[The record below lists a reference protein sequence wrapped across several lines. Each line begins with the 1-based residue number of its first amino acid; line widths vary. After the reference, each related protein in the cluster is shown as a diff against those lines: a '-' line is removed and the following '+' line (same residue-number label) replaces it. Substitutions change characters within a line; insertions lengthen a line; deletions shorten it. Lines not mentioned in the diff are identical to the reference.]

1 MEGREPAADAD
12 GTEEVMQTA
21 LITGASRG
29 IGLRVAERLADD
41 GMRVLLAVRRVANAP
56 RLPNA
61 EALSLD
67 VASPSSIAALVEQL
81 SARRERLDVLVNNA
95 GVYEAPRREIWN
107 VNVRGPWLLTRGL
120 TPLLESGARV
130 VMVTSGM
137 AQGAADAALQKRLS
151 AIDVEGDGFG
161 KLADDAPGG
170 YGASKAALN
179 RMAELFAKELAPR
192 GIKVNAI
199 SPGWVRTAMGGPGA
213 PRSVD
218 QGAESVLWG
227 ARLGVS
233 GPSGGFFE
241 DGQPLRT

>member
-1 MEGREPAADAD
+1 
-12 GTEEVMQTA
+12 MQTA

-29 IGLRVAERLADD
+29 IGRRVAERLADD
-41 GMRVLLAVRRVANAP
+41 GMRVLLAVRRIENAP
-56 RLPNA
+56 RLPSG
-61 EALSLD
+61 EALPLD
-67 VASPSSIAALVEQL
+67 VASPSSIAALVKEL
-81 SARRERLDVLVNNA
+81 SARGGRLDVLVNNA

-137 AQGAADAALQKRLS
+137 AQGAADAVLQKRLA

-213 PRSVD
+213 PRSID

-227 ARLGVS
+227 ARLGAN

-241 DGQPLRT
+241 DGHPLRA

>member
-1 MEGREPAADAD
+1 MLDTE

-29 IGLRVAERLADD
+29 IGRRVAEWLADD
-41 GMRVLLAVRRVANAP
+41 GMRVLLAVRRVESAP
-56 RLPNA
+56 RLPSG
-61 EALSLD
+61 EALPLD
-67 VASPSSIAALVEQL
+67 VESPSSIAALVKAL
-81 SARRERLDVLVNNA
+81 SARGERLDVLVNNA
-95 GVYEAPRREIWN
+95 GVYEAPRPEIWN

-120 TPLLESGARV
+120 APLLESGARV

-137 AQGAADAALQKRLS
+137 AQGAADAALQKRLA

-179 RMAELFAKELAPR
+179 RMAELFARSLAPR
-192 GIKVNAI
+192 GIKVNAV

-213 PRSVD
+213 PRSID
-218 QGAESVLWG
+218 QGAESILWG
-227 ARLGVS
+227 TRLGAN

-241 DGQPLRT
+241 DGHPLRT

>member
-1 MEGREPAADAD
+1 
-12 GTEEVMQTA
+12 MQTA

-29 IGLRVAERLADD
+29 IGRRVAERLAGD
-41 GMRVLLAVRRVANAP
+41 GMRVLLAVRRIESAP
-56 RLPNA
+56 RLPNC
-61 EALSLD
+61 EALPLD
-67 VASPSSIAALVEQL
+67 VASPSSIAALVKQL

-95 GVYEAPRREIWN
+95 GVYEAPRREIWD

-120 TPLLESGARV
+120 TPLLESGACV

-137 AQGAADAALQKRLS
+137 AQGAADAALQKRLA
-151 AIDVEGDGFG
+151 AIDVESDGFG

-213 PRSVD
+213 PRSIE
-218 QGAESVLWG
+218 QGADSVLWG
-227 ARLGVS
+227 VRVGAN

-241 DGQPLRT
+241 DGHPLRA

>member
-1 MEGREPAADAD
+1 MAKR
-12 GTEEVMQTA
+12 TEEVMETA

-29 IGLRVAERLADD
+29 IGRRVAERLADD
-41 GMRVLLAVRRVANAP
+41 GMRVLLAVRRIESAP
-56 RLPNA
+56 RLPSS
-61 EALSLD
+61 EALPLD
-67 VASPSSIAALVEQL
+67 IASPSSIATLVKEL
-81 SARRERLDVLVNNA
+81 TARGERLDVLVNNA

-120 TPLLESGARV
+120 TPLLESDARV
-130 VMVTSGM
+130 VMVTSGL
-137 AQGAADAALQKRLS
+137 AQGAADAALQKRLA

-179 RMAELFAKELAPR
+179 RLAELFAKELAPR

-213 PRSVD
+213 PRSID
-218 QGAESVLWG
+218 QGAASVLWG
-227 ARLGVS
+227 ARLGAN

-241 DGQPLRT
+241 DGRPLRT

>member
-1 MEGREPAADAD
+1 MEGGSPRRDAD

-29 IGLRVAERLADD
+29 IGRRVAERLADD
-41 GMRVLLAVRRVANAP
+41 GMRLLLAVRRIENAP
-56 RLPNA
+56 RLPNG
-61 EALSLD
+61 EALPLD
-67 VASPSSIAALVEQL
+67 VASPSSIAALVKQL

-120 TPLLESGARV
+120 MPLLCARV

-137 AQGAADAALQKRLS
+137 AQGAADAALQKRL
-151 AIDVEGDGFG
+151 AEIDVEGDGFG

-213 PRSVD
+213 PRSID

-227 ARLGVS
+227 ARLGAN

-241 DGQPLRT
+241 DGRPLRA

>member
-1 MEGREPAADAD
+1 
-12 GTEEVMQTA
+12 MQTA

-29 IGLRVAERLADD
+29 IGRRVAERLADD
-41 GMRVLLAVRRVANAP
+41 GMRVLLAVRRVEDAP
-56 RLPNA
+56 RLPNS
-61 EALSLD
+61 EALTLD
-67 VASPSSIAALVEQL
+67 VASHSSIAALVKQL
-81 SARRERLDVLVNNA
+81 SARRERIGVLVNNA
-95 GVYEAPRREIWN
+95 GVYEAPHSAIWN

-120 TPLLESGARV
+120 APLLADGARV
-130 VMVTSGM
+130 VMVTSGL
-137 AQGAADAALQKRLS
+137 AQGAADAVLRERLA
-151 AIDVEGDGFG
+151 AIDIESDGFG

-179 RMAELFAKELAPR
+179 RMAELFAQELAPR

-213 PRSVD
+213 PRSID

-227 ARLGVS
+227 ARLGAN

-241 DGQPLRT
+241 DGHPLRA

>member
-1 MEGREPAADAD
+1 
-12 GTEEVMQTA
+12 MQTA

-29 IGLRVAERLADD
+29 IGRRVAERLAE
-41 GMRVLLAVRRVANAP
+41 GGLRVLLAVRRVEDAP
-56 RLPNA
+56 RLPNS
-61 EALSLD
+61 EALALD
-67 VASPSSIAALVEQL
+67 TASPSSIAALVKEL

-95 GVYEAPRREIWN
+95 GVYEAPRREVWD

-120 TPLLESGARV
+120 APLLADGARV

-137 AQGAADAALQKRLS
+137 AQGAADAALRKRLA
-151 AIDVEGDGFG
+151 AIDVQGDGFG

-179 RMAELFAKELAPR
+179 RMAELFAEQLAPR

-199 SPGWVRTAMGGPGA
+199 SPGWARTQMGGPGA
-213 PRSVD
+213 PRSID

-227 ARLGVS
+227 IRLGAR
-233 GPSGGFFE
+233 GPTGGFFE
-241 DGQPLRT
+241 DGKPLRP

>member
-1 MEGREPAADAD
+1 
-12 GTEEVMQTA
+12 MQTA

-29 IGLRVAERLADD
+29 IGRRVAERFADD
-41 GMRVLLAVRRVANAP
+41 GMRVLLAVRRIENAP
-56 RLPNA
+56 RLPSG
-61 EALSLD
+61 EALPLD
-67 VASPSSIAALVEQL
+67 VTSPSSIAALVKEL
-81 SARRERLDVLVNNA
+81 SARGQRLDVLVNNA

-120 TPLLESGARV
+120 APLLENDARV

-137 AQGAADAALQKRLS
+137 AQGVADAALKKRLA
-151 AIDVEGDGFG
+151 AIDVEGFG

-213 PRSVD
+213 PRSID
-218 QGAESVLWG
+218 QGAESVIWG
-227 ARLGVS
+227 ARLGPN

-241 DGQPLRT
+241 DGPPLRT

>member
-1 MEGREPAADAD
+1 VKVE
-12 GTEEVMQTA
+12 TA

-29 IGLRVAERLADD
+29 IGRRVAEQLAGD
-41 GMRVLLAVRRVANAP
+41 GMRVLMAVRRVESAP
-56 RLPNA
+56 RVPNG
-61 EALSLD
+61 EALALD
-67 VASPSSIAALVEQL
+67 VASPSSIATLVERL
-81 SARRERLDVLVNNA
+81 SARCERIDVLVHNA
-95 GVYEAPRREIWN
+95 GVYEAPRSEIWN

-120 TPLLESGARV
+120 APLFADGARV
-130 VMVTSGM
+130 VMVTSGL
-137 AQGAADAALQKRLS
+137 AQGAAGGALGKRLA

-161 KLADDAPGG
+161 KLANDAPGG

-179 RMAELFAKELAPR
+179 RMAELFAKELAAR

-218 QGAESVLWG
+218 QGAGSVLWG
-227 ARLGVS
+227 TRLGAD

-241 DGQPLRT
+241 DGHPRRT

>member
-1 MEGREPAADAD
+1 
-12 GTEEVMQTA
+12 MQTA

-29 IGLRVAERLADD
+29 IGRRVAERLD
-41 GMRVLLAVRRVANAP
+41 GDGVRVLLAVRRIEDAP
-56 RLPNA
+56 PLPNG
-61 EALSLD
+61 EALLLD
-67 VASPSSIAALVEQL
+67 VASPPSIAALVAQL

-95 GVYEAPRREIWN
+95 GVYEAPRREMWD

-120 TPLLESGARV
+120 VPLLADGARV
-130 VMVTSGM
+130 VMVTSGL
-137 AQGAADAALQKRLS
+137 AQGAADAALLRRLA
-151 AIDVEGDGFG
+151 AIDVEGNGFG

-170 YGASKAALN
+170 YGATKATLN
-179 RMAELFAKELAPR
+179 RMAALFARTLAPR

-213 PRSVD
+213 PRSID

-227 ARLGVS
+227 ARLGAN

-241 DGQPLRT
+241 DGHPLHA

>member
-1 MEGREPAADAD
+1 M
-12 GTEEVMQTA
+12 VMHTA

-29 IGLRVAERLADD
+29 IGRRVAERLADD
-41 GMRVLLAVRRVANAP
+41 GIRVLLAVRRIEDAP
-56 RLPNA
+56 RLPN
-61 EALSLD
+61 
-67 VASPSSIAALVEQL
+67 VASPSSIAALVTQL
-81 SARRERLDVLVNNA
+81 SARRDRLDVLVNNA
-95 GVYEAPRREIWN
+95 GVYEATRREIWN

-120 TPLLESGARV
+120 APLLESGARV
-130 VMVTSGM
+130 VMVTSGL
-137 AQGAADAALQKRLS
+137 AQGGADAALQKRLG

-161 KLADDAPGG
+161 KLADDTPGG

-199 SPGWVRTAMGGPGA
+199 SPGWVRTAMGGSRA
-213 PRSVD
+213 PRSID

-227 ARLGVS
+227 ARLEAN

-241 DGQPLRT
+241 DGHPLRA